1 MPILINPLTNE
12 PYIPL
17 PAPHSSIILTP
28 ARPPN
33 NTHDSAALLAL
44 LNTPQIY
51 TNLESTPVP
60 YLPEHASAW
69 MQSSHEQDTALLLDA
84 QTHRFVDGMPFTCI
98 REVTS
103 GNGSDST
110 SDVYIGN
117 VSLRRYA
124 FYEFKKGSPERE
136 EAEQRNAALGV
147 GDPGIVWG
155 FGGGSSFLWLNTY
168 RMFLGMMMLMLL
180 MIDYLAPTHH
190 GKGIMTA
197 VIKAVI
203 DEWAVPRMNARV
215 IKASAYA
222 DNRAS
227 VRVFEKNGFRLEC
240 ELEDWAVVPR
250 DRGGG
255 VKSIVVLVW
264 EGTADKSEGGDADSG

>member
-33 NTHDSAALLAL
+33 NTHDSAALLSL

-103 GNGSDST
+103 TG
-110 SDVYIGN
+110 DVYIGN

-124 FYEFKKGSPERE
+124 FYEFKKDSPERE

-147 GDPGIVWG
+147 GDAEIVWG
-155 FGGGSSFLWLNTY
+155 FGGGSSLPSSFGYTHTY
-168 RMFLGMMMLMLL
+168 MYIFLGEVM
-180 MIDYLAPTHH
+180 
-190 GKGIMTA
+190 
-197 VIKAVI
+197 
-203 DEWAVPRMNARV
+203 
-215 IKASAYA
+215 
-222 DNRAS
+222 
-227 VRVFEKNGFRLEC
+227 C
-240 ELEDWAVVPR
+240 
-250 DRGGG
+250 
-255 VKSIVVLVW
+255 
-264 EGTADKSEGGDADSG
+264 